1 MSSNSSDKDASVPKL
16 TRENYATWIMLIE
29 DVIMA
34 LDHDDAPEIWATYIW
49 CPDPDHDPTAD
60 DGNGHP
66 IGPEV
71 DPIDY
76 DYQDVSGQG
85 AASKKKLR
93 HQHNIAWKFI
103 RARLSPEL
111 LLETNGIKPISVPKL
126 LRTLRSH
133 WNDGSTHD
141 IDTLRTEFEEMRLEH
156 FPDMRAFQT
165 AFRTKVT
172 ECRNFGIGS
181 AKTDADTLYRF

>member
-1 MSSNSSDKDASVPKL
+1 MSLTSDKDASVPKL
-16 TRENYATWIMLIE
+16 VRGNYPTWSILIE

-34 LDHDDAPEIWATYIW
+34 LDHDDAPDIWSVYAW
-49 CPDPDHDPTAD
+49 RPDPDHDPDAD
-60 DGNGHP
+60 DGQGNA

-71 DPIDY
+71 DPIDH
-76 DYQDVSGQG
+76 DYQDVTGRD

-93 HQHNIAWKFI
+93 HQHNKAWKFI

-126 LRTLRSH
+126 LRKIRSY

-141 IDTLRTEFEEMRLEH
+141 LDTLRTEFEELRLEQ
-156 FPDMRAFQT
+156 FSDMRAFQT
-165 AFRTKVT
+165 AFRTKM
-172 ECRNFGIGS
+172 N
-181 AKTDADTLYRF
+181 